1 MTTRQAIDELHKRGY
16 SGEDIIW
23 EARDSQ
29 QFEKIFFKRDL
40 TLAQALIW
48 YVLETPN
55 TRHCLNCK
63 ANTHHIQNC
72 SEIH

>member
-16 SGEDIIW
+16 SGIDIINI
-23 EARDSQ
+23 ARDAQ
-29 QFEKIFFKRDL
+29 RYEHDYFKRSMSMAD
-40 TLAQALIW
+40 ALIW